1 MKTATGARNVANSGL
16 QWLELTRF
24 YLLAARTLC
33 YAMSTQEKG
42 KMTSHKHNHRKSPTS
57 QHAQESIGPRLGNL
71 GRDLKVCKRVDW
83 KCERG
88 EHRKNETRQPNGSSI
103 APITFPLHE
112 EQHNEEDPIWQA
124 LAGIQIKISMQ
135 KRLNL
140 VPHFWQSIEARV
152 LKTTQPVITANPTES
167 TEGPI
172 VKHHHN
178 PALKLII
185 KGQGV
190 LGCLIDRGSDV
201 NVISKSTCD
210 WLGIQDWETCSFWLY
225 MADTRLVWP
234 LGLIRK
240 LEIIVGGYT
249 FDIWA
254 MFLLLDAS
262 GAYCWETSS
271 TSARSAEQAEDLIG
285 WDWSVRPSM

>member
-1 MKTATGARNVANSGL
+1 MPTLECCSPKRNWKI
-16 QWLELTRF
+16 Q
-24 YLLAARTLC
+24 
-33 YAMSTQEKG
+33 
-42 KMTSHKHNHRKSPTS
+42 
-57 QHAQESIGPRLGNL
+57 
-71 GRDLKVCKRVDW
+71 RVDW

-201 NVISKSTCD
+201 NVISKSTCNRFKIWKSAYFGYEYPTHD
-210 WLGIQDWETCSFWLY
+210 RSDLWVLFENSRSWSMDKRSRF
-225 MADTRLVWP
+225 
-234 LGLIRK
+234 RK
-240 LEIIVGGYT
+240 
-249 FDIWA
+249 
-254 MFLLLDAS
+254 
-262 GAYCWETSS
+262 
-271 TSARSAEQAEDLIG
+271 
-285 WDWSVRPSM
+285 WSYH